1 MTIYKKIKENYNKT
15 TQRITK
21 QYSKCNKSMASL
33 KTSTSFLIKCK
44 KVGIIPHFISNST
57 SNIYNIFKINKEIP
71 PNIKSILDKHVYHF
85 HNKILN
91 LLIQQKH
98 NTTHKTRV
106 RREKLQAQITELLQE
121 EDIYLFMESERK
133 LQESY
138 TNTYKSTQIKKLKS
152 LQQHNTEIK
161 MDNRNGW
168 FVNKTNTE
176 FPNDIEWLLA
186 LGPKYATATTTKTF
200 PLFDV
205 IAEGE
210 DCIKTID
217 DKEQQEIA
225 RTQLVSII
233 DEHMKNKTTTTL
245 HARDKQI
252 LSTVGRCR
260 SVLKENDDIIIVNA
274 DKGGKTVAMYKKEYQ
289 TKMATI
295 VGDMCTYR
303 RLKIDPTNIL
313 QNKNNLLVEK
323 LFKLGIINEAEKYK
337 LTNKTSTAPRLYGL
351 PKIHKDGN
359 PLRPICSTIN
369 SPANGLCKYVVD
381 ILKNLTVDS
390 IYNVKDAKDFKTKI
404 ENIKINPDEVLISF
418 DVVSLFP
425 SIPVNLVLNTIEDK
439 WDTIKTHTTIPKELF
454 MDILTLCIKDT
465 RYFIYDDKFY
475 KQNKGMP
482 MGSPASPVIAD
493 IVMEQLLDSSL
504 MKMWMTSLRS

>member
-21 QYSKCNKSMASL
+21 QYSTCNKSMASL
-33 KTSTSFLIKCK
+33 KASTSFLIKCK

-71 PNIKSILDKHVYHF
+71 PNIKRILDKHVYHF

-106 RREKLQAQITELLQE
+106 RQEKLQAQITELLQE
-121 EDIYLFMESERK
+121 GVVV
-133 LQESY
+133 
-138 TNTYKSTQIKKLKS
+138 STRSQTC
-152 LQQHNTEIK
+152 N
-161 MDNRNGW
+161 N
-168 FVNKTNTE
+168 NKN
-176 FPNDIEWLLA
+176 I
-186 LGPKYATATTTKTF
+186 

-210 DCIKTID
+210 DCIKTND
-217 DKEQQEIA
+217 DKEQQETA

-260 SVLKENDDIIIVNA
+260 SFLKENDDIIIVNA
-274 DKGGKTVAMYKKEYQ
+274 DKGGKIVAMYKKEYQ

-295 VGDMCTYR
+295 VEDMCTYR
-303 RLKIDPTNIL
+303 RLKRDPPNIL

-425 SIPVNLVLNTIEDK
+425 SIPVNLALNTIEDK
-439 WDTIKTHTTIPKELF
+439 WDTITAHDDPEGA
-454 MDILTLCIKDT
+454 
-465 RYFIYDDKFY
+465 IYGHFDAVY
-475 KQNKGMP
+475 
-482 MGSPASPVIAD
+482 
-493 IVMEQLLDSSL
+493 
-504 MKMWMTSLRS
+504 